1 MIAAA
6 IAVMAGVG
14 AYFGNASNSPSS
26 DGLSDLLLENAE
38 ALSDPEIELPEVSV
52 TCNAGG
58 YGRCWELLPSHSN
71 FLISIPVVTPAIQV
85 IFARANN
92 HH

>member
-1 MIAAA
+1 MKKKVMIAAA

-38 ALSDPEIELPEVSV
+38 ALAIELPEVTI
-52 TCNAGG
+52 TCNSGHVGSCYTPDYRYPTYAKYPCRYTGLQTD
-58 YGRCWELLPSHSN
+58 YCPEL
-71 FLISIPVVTPAIQV
+71 
-85 IFARANN
+85 
-92 HH
+92 